1 MLLPLLGAC
10 AVVGPFQG
18 PEWEPVQDLLSEDR
32 SCRDPR
38 CCGNLLIFCLFLIWQ
53 VQRYWRQV
61 TRSHLRMK
69 KVIKVP
75 PQKWAVPFRRH
86 DSCFGLIHEFFS
98 PGKFR
103 GLDAHIQQWAQ
114 KKRWEYQRSLQ
125 ESWTKYLFS
134 WQHSGQDSPWDFYTP
149 SEPIFCT
156 TSFSSTCMLPQDSSW
171 EARQVPWCLSDDQTH
186 PICKPLPPALDMY
199 QRMEQLL
206 IHSREELVPLEHVVS
221 MRSHP
226 TSMTLASLP
235 NLPSAQRLQF
245 RSREFLP
252 VPSNQQVG
260 MPTWKSWGCPQEA
273 WAQRREN
280 QTLGRE
286 DSREIQIPGWVKQRE
301 SKGEDAWEMQAS
313 GRQLPINVGMEDN
326 AETKVLEQESQK
338 LVIRKAYGEILTPGW
353 ENQEQVG
360 FENRAQIQEP
370 AKRNQRE
377 AGGENPPETWT
388 HRGQNQEQLR
398 YKIDAETQIPEWENQ
413 DGSRNEDA
421 VETQVFEKK
430 KREARGEDE
439 GETQA
444 QGLGKQ
450 GQTGSEN
457 GEETQVPGWQKEDQ
471 LRCDTGTEIQ
481 AEERRNKDQDG
492 GETVVQTQISERENL
507 GEVKKEDGIE
517 TQALGWGKQECIG
530 SEDVTEIQ
538 TPGWEQQDQVGS
550 EKAGKIQASRGKI
563 QKQLKHELRV
573 GWGNQGLR
581 RGEHVGETQISRSKN
596 LREIRKEDWVVIQAP
611 WWEDQRPAASEIDKE
626 LEIPCWGNQ
635 DQIEGE
641 HRAEIQ
647 ALEKRDQRKD
657 GDEDGTKTLVP
668 EAESQGQLRGETH
681 VETHPPGRRS
691 QEQFGDENSTDIQA
705 PGQRNLRG
713 VKGED
718 GKDIQELGK
727 EYQGQLRSEINAKIK
742 IHTPKWKN
750 QEHIRGKDGANTQAS
765 EAQNWG
771 ELTSKTYGETHS
783 AAWKKKEQVG
793 SENVAEI
800 QAPEERSQR
809 EAGDEDGTET
819 WVPGEENQSQLRSDI
834 DRKTHA
840 SEWKNQEQ
848 MGGENGTEIQAP
860 EKRNQR
866 EARGE
871 GDNETWVP
879 GEENQDQLR
888 SDIERKTHLSEWKN
902 QEQMGGENGT
912 EIQALEKRNQREAGG
927 EDGVEIQKPKRENRG
942 QLDSTIGESHS
953 LGRRNWEQT
962 AAKNDAE
969 NQILEKRN
977 QREFGNEDD
986 RKIQSLRGGNQTL
999 LKSKVN
1005 RKTCLSE
1012 WRHQKQ
1018 IGGENG
1024 AEIQIQGKRGT
1035 TGDDGT
1041 ETQAPGGDYQ
1051 GQLRS
1056 KIDGEVQLQGQGN
1069 QNKGGDE
1076 DAAEIWDIGSQR
1088 KCRAEDAG
1096 GPQVPRGGNKDKVR
1110 GKDAAKGNFQVDCS
1124 EGEES
1129 PTLIGSRYGAM
1140 GQDQAVAS
1148 APCPEIEPLLDQ
1160 GELFWLPSGEGE
1172 HLAVQRMAPTRKHR
1186 TRVSPAS
1193 RQAQPKPRRSRQR
1206 DKGVDLGKASGLT
1219 QRLQNP
1225 PSLAAPL
1232 GLPSAYSP
1240 VSCSQAPQAAT
1251 ALVVA
1256 PTALT
1261 ILPKW
1266 PVLKKSQRLLLESLM
1281 RRKIAHLKWGLPQ
1294 RILESHVL
1302 FNVLEPRPLPLAEVR
1317 LPKLYTACELQ
1328 GQQESHC
1335 EAQDSRPGLKS
1346 PERSQRVQPP
1356 ERKSSKL
1363 PIQARAL
1370 EKCGSHGSQPVGI
1383 SIHPE
1388 KPRRVR
1394 PPGGPRE
1401 PQKVQEEAPP
1411 RANLPAPRNPRPA
1424 AESRSWCGQ
1433 ERAGEPSSENSRG
1446 RKMVRPGVSQMAK
1459 RDPSRVR
1466 TSYSRIGH
1474 GHWKKEHTS
1483 QEASKPPRF
1492 KCQQPTHWRRG
1503 RLEPA
1508 EGRGPGQ
1515 QACSCSTDA
1524 SSFKGSLHSAVAR
1537 LSMTLLD
1544 KISWSSHPANPQHSA
1559 PNLSLRD
1566 PDHTLLPKVGDPHA
1580 RKDSMGVHAS
1590 LERELQPPGHCC
1602 AGAALPKT
1610 ESPQGQGETENPHR
1624 APQNPLASKKFGFMK
1639 HLRCFLL
1646 QHGFRK

>member
-18 PEWEPVQDLLSEDR
+18 SEWEPVQDLLSEDR

-75 PQKWAVPFRRH
+75 PQKWAVPSRRH
-86 DSCFGLIHEFFS
+86 DTCFGLIHEFFS

-171 EARQVPWCLSDDQTH
+171 EAWQVPWCLSDDQTH

-206 IHSREELVPLEHVVS
+206 IHSQEELVPLEHVVS

-226 TSMTLASLP
+226 TSVTLASLP

-260 MPTWKSWGCPQEA
+260 MPIWKSWGCPQEA

-313 GRQLPINVGMEDN
+313 GRQLPINVRMEDN

-338 LVIRKAYGEILTPGW
+338 LAIRKAYGEILTPGW

-370 AKRNQRE
+370 GKRNQRE

-388 HRGQNQEQLR
+388 HRGENQEQLR
-398 YKIDAETQIPEWENQ
+398 CKIDAETQIPEWEKQ

-517 TQALGWGKQECIG
+517 TQALGWGKQKCIG

-538 TPGWEQQDQVGS
+538 TSGWEQQDQGGS
-550 EKAGKIQASRGKI
+550 EKPGKIQASRGKI

-596 LREIRKEDWVVIQAP
+596 LREIREEDWVVIQAP

-657 GDEDGTKTLVP
+657 GDEDGTNTLVP

-681 VETHPPGRRS
+681 IETHPPGRRS

-718 GKDIQELGK
+718 SKDIQELGK

-866 EARGE
+866 EA
-871 GDNETWVP
+871 
-879 GEENQDQLR
+879 
-888 SDIERKTHLSEWKN
+888 
-902 QEQMGGENGT
+902 
-912 EIQALEKRNQREAGG
+912 
-927 EDGVEIQKPKRENRG
+927 
-942 QLDSTIGESHS
+942 
-953 LGRRNWEQT
+953 
-962 AAKNDAE
+962 
-969 NQILEKRN
+969 
-977 QREFGNEDD
+977 
-986 RKIQSLRGGNQTL
+986 
-999 LKSKVN
+999 
-1005 RKTCLSE
+1005 
-1012 WRHQKQ
+1012 
-1018 IGGENG
+1018 GGENG

-1129 PTLIGSRYGAM
+1129 PALIGSRYGAM

-1474 GHWKKEHTS
+1474 DHWKKEHTS

-1492 KCQQPTHWRRG
+1492 KCQ
-1503 RLEPA
+1503 
-1508 EGRGPGQ
+1508 
-1515 QACSCSTDA
+1515 
-1524 SSFKGSLHSAVAR
+1524 
-1537 LSMTLLD
+1537 
-1544 KISWSSHPANPQHSA
+1544 
-1559 PNLSLRD
+1559 
-1566 PDHTLLPKVGDPHA
+1566 
-1580 RKDSMGVHAS
+1580 
-1590 LERELQPPGHCC
+1590 
-1602 AGAALPKT
+1602 
-1610 ESPQGQGETENPHR
+1610 
-1624 APQNPLASKKFGFMK
+1624 
-1639 HLRCFLL
+1639 
-1646 QHGFRK
+1646 